1 MIALLP
7 VDRATAQAVV
17 EFGDVGAALALL
29 APGLRHLPD
38 WPHTDTL
45 DAFRPLAEHPE
56 HSGPGT
62 FLIVGDGTVLGDCG
76 WFGPPDEDGE
86 VEIGYGLAA
95 SARGSGAGSTA
106 VELLVAW
113 VVAQGARSV
122 RAEVLPGNVPS
133 LRLLHRL
140 GFQDVGERAGHRI
153 LLR

>member
-7 VDRATAQAVV
+7 VDRGTAQAVV
-17 EFGDVGAALALL
+17 EFRPVGAALAAL

-38 WPHTDTL
+38 WPHEETA

-62 FLIVGDGTVLGDCG
+62 FLIVRDGTVLGDCG

-86 VEIGYGLAA
+86 AEIGYGLAP
-95 SARGSGAGSTA
+95 SARGNGAGAAA
-106 VELLVAW
+106 VELLVTW
-113 VVAQGARSV
+113 VLAQGARSV
-122 RAEVLPGNVPS
+122 RAEVLPGNAAS

-140 GFQDVGERAGHRI
+140 GFQDIGERAGHRI
-153 LLR
+153 LVR